1 MNKFR
6 RAFFLLA
13 VITVFLACSSFVS
26 AQVVRVWVAGNGDDA
41 NPCSRIAP
49 CKTFNGAL
57 AKLPLGGEIN
67 VFDSGFFG
75 ATTITKQVTI
85 DATGVFAGVRGNAG
99 TDGIVIN
106 AGASDVVVLRNLS
119 INGFGQGRNGIKFN
133 SGKALYLENCLI
145 ENFANYGVDFE
156 PSGISTLVIRD
167 SNILNSGSGPISN
180 LPGARG
186 NGGGVLIRTT
196 SGTAFS
202 TIDNTRIDGN
212 FLGLAAGDNSKVT
225 ISNSVISRSAT
236 TGLLTLSYSAGPA
249 EMNVERSVITLN
261 AVGIQS
267 GGCPEIRGLSG
278 PATVRISGVS
288 VTSNSSK
295 GLSAGCLLPGIA
307 APAAIISSKNNT
319 ILGNNPDGAPTSSPP
334 QQ

>member
-26 AQVVRVWVAGNGDDA
+26 AQVVRVWVAGAGDDA
-41 NPCSRIAP
+41 NPCSRFAP

-57 AKLPLGGEIN
+57 AKLPGGGEID
-67 VFDSGFFG
+67 VFDAGFFG
-75 ATTITKQVTI
+75 AATVTKQVTI
-85 DATGVFAGVRGNAG
+85 DATGVFAGVRGTAG
-99 TDGIVIN
+99 ADGIVIN
-106 AGASDVVVLRNLS
+106 AGPNDVVVLRNLS

-145 ENFANYGVDFE
+145 QNFANYGVDFE
-156 PSGISTLVIRD
+156 ASGTSTLVIRD

-212 FLGLAAGDNSKVT
+212 FLGIAAGDGSKVT

-236 TGLLTLSYSAGPA
+236 TGLLTLSYSAPA

-278 PATVRISGVS
+278 PSTVRISGVS

-319 ILGNNPDGAPTSSPP
+319 ILGNNPDGAPTSSPL